1 MKRSRTRWPAYVD
14 GFPSYVRG
22 WVSMAREKTMQRGYR
37 DVGYLLAPKVKAF
50 RPAHIGV
57 RSWFKQV
64 VVLAEHIEANDKVA
78 VKSWVCEH
86 YPALIQLIPERRH
99 SEFVSGLVER
109 SREDEWAK

>member
-22 WVSMAREKTMQRGYR
+22 WVCMAKEKTMQRGYR
-37 DVGYLLAPKVKAF
+37 DVGYLLAPKVKVF
-50 RPAHIGV
+50 RPAHIAV

-64 VVLAEHIEANDKVA
+64 AVLGEHIEANDKSA

-86 YPALIQLIPERRH
+86 YPALVQLMPERRRG
-99 SEFVSGLVER
+99 EFVSGLVER
-109 SREDEWAK
+109 VQEDRSA